1 MLTHSFKLL
10 FPVYILS
17 LSSLLILFSI
27 NTRLFYL
34 QLGWI
39 CLGTFIIFAFR
50 YLDIRALLNSREFI
64 FIVYVFSIIL
74 VLATLFFPAIRGI
87 KAWIPLGPFALQPVE
102 FVKISLLLMYAYFFA
117 KRHNSLADIRNI
129 IIPLILLTIPSI
141 IVLNQPDL
149 GSVLVLFGM
158 WLSFILFSGLTKKH
172 IIIGLFI
179 CIVGSFLSW
188 GALADYQRERILGLF
203 SPESD
208 PLGVNYNVI
217 QSKIAIGSSGLLGKG
232 FGQGTQVQLGF
243 LPESQ
248 NDFILPAFIEEWGL
262 LGGFIIIMSFAFLA
276 REIINIGKNVAE
288 NNFTRFFCLGALV
301 IFFIH
306 FTINTG
312 SVLGLLPVIGLP
324 FPFLSYGGSNMLMS
338 FILIAIINSIASHV

>member
-10 FPVYILS
+10 LPIYILS
-17 LSSLLILFSI
+17 ASSLLILFSI

-34 QLGWI
+34 QLMWI
-39 CLGTFIIFAFR
+39 ILGNIIILSFK
-50 YLDIRALLNSREFI
+50 YIDVRALLNNREFI
-64 FIVYVFSIIL
+64 FIIYILSIIL
-74 VLATLFFPAIRGI
+74 VFSTLFFSPIRGI
-87 KAWIPLGPFALQPVE
+87 KAWIPLGIFALQPVE
-102 FVKISLLLMYAYFFA
+102 LIKISLLLMYAYFFA
-117 KRHNSLADIRNI
+117 KKHNSLADIRNI
-129 IIPLILLTIPSI
+129 ITPLILLLIPSV

-172 IIIGLFI
+172 IIIGLI
-179 CIVGSFLSW
+179 LLILGSFISW
-188 GALADYQRERILGLF
+188 GLLANYQKDRIIGLF

-208 PLGVNYNVI
+208 PLGINYNVI
-217 QSKIAIGSSGLLGKG
+217 QSKIAIGSSGFLGKG

-262 LGGFIIIMSFAFLA
+262 LGGLIIIGAFSFLC
-276 REIINIGKNVAE
+276 REIINIGVNVAE
-288 NNFTRFFCLGALV
+288 NNFIRFFCLGSVV
-301 IFFIH
+301 ILLIH

-312 SVLGLLPVIGLP
+312 SVLGLLPVIGIP

-338 FILIAIINSIASHV
+338 FTLIAIINSITTRV